1 MQKSYLL
8 LTTCPDQHSAELI
21 ARTLVA
27 EKLAACVNILPA
39 LTSVYAWQGKV
50 ETSTELQ
57 LLIKTSEYCL
67 AAAISRL
74 SELHPYE
81 LPEAIAIE
89 ITHGSRNYLQ
99 WLHSETL
106 SHD

>member
-27 EKLAACVNILPA
+27 EKLAACANILPA

-50 ETSTELQ
+50 ETST
-57 LLIKTSEYCL
+57 
-67 AAAISRL
+67 
-74 SELHPYE
+74 
-81 LPEAIAIE
+81 
-89 ITHGSRNYLQ
+89 
-99 WLHSETL
+99 
-106 SHD
+106 